1 MHRHP
6 RHSKD
11 ETRHPPY
18 APPSIRQ
25 VPSDEKEREEYSK
38 DNEDAKVRAGED
50 GRVRGEGGRGPGVG
64 GEGVE
69 PDDLRRRGV
78 SSVWMD
84 EGGRQGGRE
93 TYLVSY
99 DPEPAQLQQKPQEE
113 TAVVRA

>member
-50 GRVRGEGGRGPGVG
+50 GRARGEGGRGPGVG

-69 PDDLRRRGV
+69 PDDLRRRA
-78 SSVWMD
+78 SVPCGWTREEGR
-84 EGGRQGGRE
+84 EGGRRTWYPTTQNPLNCSRN
-93 TYLVSY
+93 LRKR
-99 DPEPAQLQQKPQEE
+99 L
-113 TAVVRA
+113 R